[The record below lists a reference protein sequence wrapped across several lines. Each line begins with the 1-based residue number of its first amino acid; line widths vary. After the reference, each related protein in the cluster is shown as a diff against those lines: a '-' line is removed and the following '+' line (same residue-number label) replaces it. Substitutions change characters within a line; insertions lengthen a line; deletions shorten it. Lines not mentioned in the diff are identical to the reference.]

1 MRALHAHGVR
11 ISMDGVARDLDNM
24 FVDRLWRTIK
34 YDEVYMKEYDKASEL
49 TKILSF
55 LAHAM

>member
-1 MRALHAHGVR
+1 
-11 ISMDGVARDLDNM
+11 MDGVARDLDNM

>member
-1 MRALHAHGVR
+1 
-11 ISMDGVARDLDNM
+11 MDGMARGLGQH
-24 FVDRLWRTIK
+24 VCGVERPWRTVK
-34 YDEVYMKEYDKASEL
+34 YEDVYMKDYDKASEL